1 MQNIRRNNGTKL
13 GLWISFVK
21 FVFLE
26 TVNNYC
32 LAKKGVEAT
41 FPFDEETLVWKVMG
55 KMFCLGDVHSFT
67 DITLKCDPEESIQLQ
82 ARYENIRPGYHMNKK
97 LWITIKLDG
106 LPIDFV
112 FSLIDTSYE
121 LVVRKLPLKE
131 KHLLQTL

>member
-1 MQNIRRNNGTKL
+1 
-13 GLWISFVK
+13 
-21 FVFLE
+21 
-26 TVNNYC
+26 
-32 LAKKGVEAT
+32 
-41 FPFDEETLVWKVMG
+41 
-55 KMFCLGDVHSFT
+55 LGDVHSFT

-131 KHLLQTL
+131 KHLLETL